1 MKDSKTKV
9 EESTRLAYTGL
20 CEEGDDGEAARSET
34 PSLLSYTLRYVSFV
48 EVGIVC
54 RFVLSKKGGDG
65 ETTSS
70 ETPSLLSYT
79 VRYVSFATGVL

>member
-9 EESTRLAYTGL
+9 EESTRLAYSVR
-20 CEEGDDGEAARSET
+20 EEGDDGEVARSET

-48 EVGIVC
+48 EVGSVC
-54 RFVLSKKGGDG
+54 RFALSEEGGDG
-65 ETTSS
+65 ETTRS